1 MQETELEVTEKG
13 SAQKVEIEMMKK
25 GRAQEEV
32 KIEKAQNSDLPQL
45 LELYAFA
52 REFMKRTG
60 NPNQWKDKTPRKEVL
75 EANIC
80 AGQLYV
86 FRNGERIVGAFA
98 LIIGKD
104 PTYAVIE
111 QGAWRSEREYGTLHR
126 IAGNGTVHG
135 LFRRIVAFSE
145 QKIRHLRIDTHEDNR
160 IMQHLI
166 EQNGFQKCGI
176 IYTDDGTARIA
187 YEKLET
193 DCGCNLKSD
202 IV

>member
-1 MQETELEVTEKG
+1 MQETELEVVEND
-13 SAQKVEIEMMKK
+13 SA
-25 GRAQEEV
+25 REEV
-32 KIEKAQNSDLPQL
+32 KIEKAQKSDLPQL

-75 EANIC
+75 EADILT
-80 AGQLYV
+80 GQLYV
-86 FRNGERIVGAFA
+86 VRQEEEIVGAFA
-98 LIIGKD
+98 LVIGKD

-126 IAGNGTVHG
+126 VAGNGTVHG
-135 LFRRIVAFSE
+135 LFKRIVAFSE
-145 QKIRHLRIDTHEDNR
+145 QKIGHLRIDTHEDNR

-166 EQNGFQKCGI
+166 EQNGFRKCGI
-176 IYTDDGTARIA
+176 IHTDDGTARIA

-193 DCGCNLKSD
+193 DCGCNLKND